1 MRAEPRSIVR
11 SLTNTATQFLEEA
24 VSRAVGAN
32 HREVGVE
39 HLLLI
44 MCERDGGDCDLILRH
59 AQRNRLRVIESI
71 ESVLQSFRSDNQGKP
86 VLSENIFQWIEDA
99 WVWASLEHGAT
110 RLRSGALLVQFLFAM
125 NHYTAEQ
132 FSELEGLS
140 IEELRNKF
148 EDIVRTS
155 PESAEAQVGT
165 GAAGGAKLGKGGGA
179 SGDGKALARFT
190 VSFTERAAQ
199 GKIDPVLGRHAEI
212 RQLADILTR
221 RRKNN
226 PIIVGEP
233 GVGKTAL
240 VEGLALEI
248 VAGRVPTQLR
258 EVDLRGLDIGLLQ
271 AGAGVRGEFENRL
284 KAVIN
289 DVKSSPK
296 PVILFIDEAHTII
309 GAGGNAGSSDAANLL
324 KPELARGELRTI
336 AATTWSEYKKYLEK
350 DAALE
355 RRFQP
360 VKVEEPSID
369 MATAMLRGLRPAY
382 ESTHEVIIRDDAIVA
397 AVKLSERYITGRQLP
412 DKCIDVLDTA
422 AARVRLAM
430 DTKPEV
436 LVGLEADLEALE
448 REQQAL
454 ERDVQAA
461 AGLITEE
468 QREQAVACASAMQN
482 TQERLAEVKAQ
493 WEKELAAVAA
503 VRNARAKAKDAAD
516 PNDEQEAVRA
526 ALNEL
531 EKVRGP
537 QPLVHSEVDAEVIAQ
552 VIAGWTGV
560 PIGKMR
566 SAMIE
571 SVLTLEDKLHER
583 VRGQDHAI
591 SIIGETIRTAHAGLR
606 NPNTPVGV
614 LFFVGPSGVG
624 KTESATA
631 LADTLYGGERFMTVV
646 NMSEFQ
652 EKHTVSRLIG
662 SPPGYVGYGEG
673 GMLTEAVRQRPYS
686 VVLLDE
692 CEKANPEV
700 MNLFLQVFD
709 KGTLNDGEGRAIDFR
724 NTVIVL
730 TSNLGSEKIVSL
742 YNEQESISHEA
753 VVEGVRPILSQF
765 FKPALV
771 GRMTIVPF
779 GPISPAIMRDIAVL
793 KLGAIRDRLE
803 TSHGVK
809 GEFAPEV
816 IDLLVRRCTDVD
828 SGARNLEQIL
838 RASLMPAISRELL
851 ERIASGNTPRHLLV
865 TVSPTEEWRLEFSD
879 ELPVNT
885 NEEIA

>member
-1 MRAEPRSIVR
+1 MVRAEPRSIVR
-11 SLTNTATQFLEEA
+11 SLTVTATAALEGA
-24 VSRAVGAN
+24 VSKAVSGH
-32 HREVGVE
+32 HREVSVE
-39 HLLLI
+39 HLLLAL
-44 MCERDGGDCDLILRH
+44 CEHDGGDCDLILRH
-59 AQRNRLRVIESI
+59 AQRNRLRVVERIELI
-71 ESVLQSFRSDNQGKP
+71 LQSFRSDNQGKP
-86 VLSENIFQWIEDA
+86 VFCETLFQWIEDA
-99 WVWASLEHGAT
+99 WVWASLELGAA
-110 RLRSGALLVQFLFAM
+110 RLRSGALFLQFIGAVGQ
-125 NHYTAEQ
+125 YTAEQ
-132 FSELEGLS
+132 FPELEGLS
-140 IEELRNKF
+140 TDELRKNF
-148 EDIVRTS
+148 EDIVRSS
-155 PESAEAQVGT
+155 PESAEVQTAGG
-165 GAAGGAKLGKGGGA
+165 GAARSASAAGA
-179 SGDGKALARFT
+179 SGDGKALARYT
-190 VSFTERAAQ
+190 VSFTERAAE

-271 AGAGVRGEFENRL
+271 AGAGVKGEFENRL
-284 KAVIN
+284 KGVIN

-309 GAGGNAGSSDAANLL
+309 GAGGAAGSSDAANLL

-360 VKVEEPSID
+360 VKVEEPSIE

-382 ESTHEVIIRDDAIVA
+382 EKSHKVIIRDDAVVA
-397 AVKLSERYITGRQLP
+397 AVKLSERYISGRQLP
-412 DKCIDVLDTA
+412 DKAIDVLDTA

-430 DTKPEV
+430 DTKPEG
-436 LVGLEADLEALE
+436 LVALEAELAAEE

-461 AGLITEE
+461 AGQVTKD
-468 QREQAVACASAMQN
+468 QG
-482 TQERLAEVKAQ
+482 ERS
-493 WEKELAAVAA
+493 AAVAA
-503 VRNARAKAKDAAD
+503 AMASTQDALA
-516 PNDEQEAVRA
+516 AVRA
-526 ALNEL
+526 QWERELTAVSAVHKAREAAEGAAEPDQQALRAALDEL
-531 EKVRGP
+531 SKVRGVE
-537 QPLVHSEVDAEVIAQ
+537 PLVHCEVDAEVVAQ
-552 VIAGWTGV
+552 VISGWTGI
-560 PIGKMR
+560 PIGKMQ
-566 SAMIE
+566 SALVD
-571 SVLTLEDKLHER
+571 SVLKLEEHLQER
-583 VRGQDHAI
+583 VRGQDPAI
-591 SIIGETIRTAHAGLR
+591 RIIAETIRTAHAGLR
-606 NPNTPVGV
+606 NPNSPIGV

-624 KTESATA
+624 KTESAVA
-631 LADTLYGGERFMTVV
+631 LADALYGGERFMTVV

-730 TSNLGSEKIVSL
+730 TSNLGAEKIVSC
-742 YNEQESISHEA
+742 YNEQEDVSHES
-753 VVEGVRPILSQF
+753 VVESVRPILSQH

-771 GRMTIVPF
+771 GRMTIIPF
-779 GPISPAIMRDIAVL
+779 APISPVIMRDIAKL
-793 KLGAIRDRLE
+793 KLRAIEERLLQN
-803 TSHGVK
+803 HGVK
-809 GEFAPEV
+809 SEFAPEV

-828 SGARNLEQIL
+828 SGARNLEQLL
-838 RASLMPAISRELL
+838 RASLTPAISRELL
-851 ERIASGNTPRHLLV
+851 ERLADEAPPRQLTV
-865 TVSPTEEWRLEFSD
+865 SVSPTDEWRLEFSAD
-879 ELPVNT
+879 
-885 NEEIA
+885 

>member
-1 MRAEPRSIVR
+1 MIRAEPRSIVR
-11 SLTNTATQFLEEA
+11 SLTNTATELLEAA
-24 VSRAVGAN
+24 VSRAVSAH

-39 HLLLI
+39 HLLLT

-59 AQRNRLRVIESI
+59 LQRNRLRVVERIET
-71 ESVLQSFRSDNQGKP
+71 VLQTFRSDNQGKP
-86 VLSENIFQWIEDA
+86 VFSESVFQWIEDA
-99 WVWASLEHGAT
+99 WVWASLEQGAT
-110 RLRSGALLVQFLFAM
+110 RLRTGALFVHFIAGAGQ
-125 NHYTAEQ
+125 YTAEQ
-132 FSELEGLS
+132 FPELDGIS
-140 IEELRNKF
+140 VEELKKSF
-148 EDIVRTS
+148 EDIVRSS
-155 PESAEAQVGT
+155 PESAEAQVSNS
-165 GAAGGAKLGKGGGA
+165 GGGSTGKSSSA
-179 SGDGKALARFT
+179 PGSGGDGKALARYT
-190 VSFTERAAQ
+190 VSFTERAAS
-199 GKIDPVLGRHAEI
+199 GKIDPVLGRHSEI

-258 EVDLRGLDIGLLQ
+258 DVDLRALDLGLLQ

-309 GAGGNAGSSDAANLL
+309 GAGGAAGSSDAANLL

-360 VKVEEPSID
+360 VKVEEPSVD
-369 MATAMLRGLRPAY
+369 MAIAMLRGLRDAY
-382 ESTHEVIIRDDAIVA
+382 EGSHKVIIRDDAIVA

-448 REQQAL
+448 REQHAL
-454 ERDVQAA
+454 ERDVLAA
-461 AGLITEE
+461 AGQVTKE
-468 QREQAVACASAMQN
+468 QRERSTVVAATMAS
-482 TQERLAEVKAQ
+482 TQQRVAEVKAQ
-493 WEKELAAVAA
+493 WERELAAVSA
-503 VRNARAKAKDAAD
+503 VRTARAAATNANE
-516 PNDEQEAVRA
+516 PTGGQQAVRA
-526 ALNEL
+526 ALDEL
-531 EKVRGP
+531 EKTRGP
-537 QPLVHSEVDAEVIAQ
+537 EPLVHSEVDAEVIAQ
-552 VIAGWTGV
+552 VIAGWTGIPV
-560 PIGKMR
+560 GKMR
-566 SAMIE
+566 SEVVE
-571 SVLTLEDKLHER
+571 SVLHLEERLHER

-591 SIIGETIRTAHAGLR
+591 RIIGETIRTAHAGLR

-631 LADTLYGGERFMTVV
+631 LADALYGGERFMTVV

-662 SPPGYVGYGEG
+662 SPPGYVGFGEG

-724 NTVIVL
+724 NTVVVL
-730 TSNLGSEKIVSL
+730 TSNLGAEKIVAT
-742 YNEQESISHEA
+742 YGEQEGVTHET
-753 VVEGVRPILSQF
+753 VVEGVRPILSKH

-779 GPISPAIMRDIAVL
+779 APISPAIMRDIAVL
-793 KLGAIRDRLE
+793 KLNAIRDRLE

-816 IDLLVRRCTDVD
+816 IDLLVRRCPMST
-828 SGARNLEQIL
+828 A
-838 RASLMPAISRELL
+838 APAISNKSC
-851 ERIASGNTPRHLLV
+851 APR
-865 TVSPTEEWRLEFSD
+865 
-879 ELPVNT
+879 
-885 NEEIA
+885 